1 MKNSFKPRQM
11 TLLGLLCGILIIMS
25 VTPLGYLRVGALSIT
40 LNMIPVAIAA
50 VAVGPLGGA
59 ITGAVFGLTSFV
71 SALTGGSPM
80 GVIMMG
86 ISPVL
91 TFVQSFVPRF
101 AMGVCVG
108 FLYRWISRITK
119 KGMAAYVAGF
129 GAAFLNTLFY
139 MTSLVM
145 LFGNTDYVQ
154 GLIGGRNIIVFMCAF
169 VGVNAVFE
177 VICATF
183 VTGVLG
189 RTLEKA
195 RLLGR

>member
-1 MKNSFKPRQM
+1 MKNSLKPRQL

-40 LNMIPVAIAA
+40 LNMIPVAVAA
-50 VAVGPLGGA
+50 VALGPVGGA
-59 ITGAVFGLTSFV
+59 VTGAVFGLTSFFG
-71 SALTGGSPM
+71 ALSGSSPM

-91 TFVQSFVPRF
+91 TFVQSFLPRF
-101 AMGVCVG
+101 AMGICVG
-108 FLYRWISRITK
+108 FLYRWVSGMTK
-119 KGMAAYVAGF
+119 KGFAPYAAGF

-139 MTSLVM
+139 MTSLVV

-177 VICATF
+177 IVCSTVI
-183 VTGVLG
+183 TGVLG

>member
-25 VTPLGYLRVGALSIT
+25 VTPLGYLRVGALNIT

-50 VAVGPLGGA
+50 VAMGPLGGA
-59 ITGAVFGLTSFV
+59 VTGLVFGLTSFF
-71 SALTGGSPM
+71 SALTGGSTM

-86 ISPVL
+86 ISPAL
-91 TFVQSFVPRF
+91 TFVQSVVPRLM
-101 AMGVCVG
+101 MGICVG
-108 FLYRWISRITK
+108 IIHKVARAL
-119 KGMAAYVAGF
+119 KGGKAAAYAAGF

-139 MTSLVM
+139 MTSLVL
-145 LFGNTDYVQ
+145 LFGSTDYVQ

-177 VICATF
+177 VLCSTV
-183 VTGVLG
+183 VTGLLG
-189 RTLEKA
+189 NALEKA
-195 RLLGR
+195 RLLRR

>member
-1 MKNSFKPRQM
+1 MKWNLKPRQL
-11 TLLGLLCGILIIMS
+11 TLLGLLCGVLIIMS

-40 LNMIPVAIAA
+40 LNMIPVAVAAIAM
-50 VAVGPLGGA
+50 GPIGGA

-86 ISPVL
+86 ISPVR
-91 TFVQSFVPRF
+91 TFIQSFLPRF
-101 AMGVCVG
+101 AMGACVG
-108 FLYRWISRITK
+108 FLYRLVNGAAK
-119 KGMAAYVAGF
+119 KSVGAYAAGF

-139 MTSLVM
+139 MTSLVL
-145 LFGNTDYVQ
+145 LFGSTEYVQ
-154 GLIGGRNIIVFMCAF
+154 GLIGGRNIIVFMCTF

-177 VICATF
+177 AICATI
-183 VTGVLG
+183 VTGLLG
-189 RTLEKA
+189 RALERA

>member
-1 MKNSFKPRQM
+1 MKNKLKPRQM

-40 LNMIPVAIAA
+40 LNMIPVGIAA
-50 VAVGPLGGA
+50 VAMGPLGGA
-59 ITGAVFGLTSFV
+59 ITGLVFGLTSFV
-71 SALTGGSPM
+71 SALTGGSAM

-86 ISPVL
+86 ISPAL
-91 TFVQSFVPRF
+91 TFVQSVLPRL
-101 AMGVCVG
+101 AMGICVG
-108 FLYRWISRITK
+108 FLHRWMNRITR

-129 GAAFLNTLFY
+129 GAAFLNTVFY
-139 MTSLVM
+139 MTSLVV

-177 VICATF
+177 IICATV
-183 VTGVLG
+183 VTGILG
-189 RTLEKA
+189 KTLEKA

>member
-1 MKNSFKPRQM
+1 MKNSLKPRQL

-40 LNMIPVAIAA
+40 LNMIPVAVAA
-50 VAVGPLGGA
+50 VALGPLGGA
-59 ITGAVFGLTSFV
+59 ITGAVFGLTSFA

-91 TFVQSFVPRF
+91 TFVQSFLPRF

-108 FLYRWISRITK
+108 FLYRLVSGVTK
-119 KGMAAYVAGF
+119 NGMAAFVAGF

-139 MTSLVM
+139 MTSLVL

-177 VICATF
+177 VICSTLI
-183 VTGVLG
+183 TGVLG

>member
-1 MKNSFKPRQM
+1 MKNSFKPRQI

-25 VTPLGYLRVGALSIT
+25 MTPLGYLRLGALSIT

-50 VAVGPLGGA
+50 VALGPIGGA

-71 SALTGGSPM
+71 AALIGGSAM
-80 GVIMMG
+80 GMVMMN
-86 ISPVL
+86 ISPAL
-91 TFVQSFVPRF
+91 TFVQSVLPRL
-101 AMGVCVG
+101 AMGICVG
-108 FLYRWISRITK
+108 FLYRWVNRITK
-119 KGMAAYVAGF
+119 KGMAAFVAGF

-139 MTSLVM
+139 MTSLVV

-154 GLIGGRNIIVFMCAF
+154 GLIGGRNIIVFMCTF

-177 VICATF
+177 VICSTF

-195 RLLGR
+195 HLLGR

>member
-1 MKNSFKPRQM
+1 MKNTLKPRQM

-50 VAVGPLGGA
+50 VAMGPMGGA
-59 ITGAVFGLTSFV
+59 ITGAVFGLTSFA
-71 SALTGGSPM
+71 SALTGGSSM

-91 TFVQSFVPRF
+91 TLVQSFVPRL
-101 AMGVCVG
+101 AMGICVG
-108 FLYRWISRITK
+108 FLYRWVQGFTK

-129 GAAFLNTLFY
+129 SAAFLNTRFY

-177 VICATF
+177 VICSTM
-183 VTGVLG
+183 VTGLLG
-189 RTLEKA
+189 KTLEKA
-195 RLLGR
+195 HLLGR